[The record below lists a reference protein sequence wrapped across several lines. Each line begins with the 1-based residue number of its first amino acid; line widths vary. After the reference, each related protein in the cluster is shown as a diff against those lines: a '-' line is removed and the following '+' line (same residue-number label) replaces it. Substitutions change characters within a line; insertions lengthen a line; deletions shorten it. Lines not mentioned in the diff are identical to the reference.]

1 MERESIKRPAGFR
14 THILVCVGSTLSMLL
29 GIYISNIPGNFGI
42 DATRIGAQVIS
53 GIGFLGA
60 GTIIKE
66 GSSVR
71 GLTTAASLWA
81 IACVGLAIGAG
92 FYFGGIIAALF
103 IFIVLLLLSN
113 IERKFSRKKHLNIRI
128 VTYDIPGQLGKIGH
142 VTGSLDLSIIS
153 IEFKDL
159 KPNKKIINIFLKT
172 NKNIDNMEIINKLS
186 EIENIIEVT
195 QK

>member
-1 MERESIKRPAGFR
+1 
-14 THILVCVGSTLSMLL
+14 MLL
-29 GIYISNIPGNFGI
+29 GLYISDLPGNSDV

-81 IACVGLAIGAG
+81 VSCVGLAIGAG
-92 FYFGGIIAALF
+92 FYFGGIVAALF
-103 IFIVLLLLSN
+103 IFIILLLLSN
-113 IERKFSRKKHLNIRI
+113 IESKFLRNDSYLSIRI
-128 VTYDIPGQLGKIGH
+128 ITYNKTGQLGEIGQL
-142 VTGSLDLSIIS
+142 TGKLSLSIVS
-153 IEFKDL
+153 INFKDL
-159 KPNKKIINIFLKT
+159 KPDKKIIDLILKT
-172 NKNIDNMEIINKLS
+172 TKNINNLELVSKLS